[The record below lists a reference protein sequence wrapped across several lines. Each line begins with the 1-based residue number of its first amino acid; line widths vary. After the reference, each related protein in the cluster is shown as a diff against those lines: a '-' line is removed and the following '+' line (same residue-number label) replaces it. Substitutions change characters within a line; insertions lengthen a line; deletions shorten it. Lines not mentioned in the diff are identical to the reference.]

1 MSDFRGIGGA
11 SLTLQ
16 RLLRDRIQAPTGVP
30 LNNIQVTVSSPKS
43 ELEAGVEGPRVN
55 LFLYRVTENG
65 SLKNQQ
71 IPGQGHPAEYGHPPL
86 SLNLHYLL
94 TAYGTTTQNNEIPNE
109 RRAQDLLGSAMRVL
123 HDFPIVTDQLL
134 SVRAPAGL
142 PILDDSLFDD
152 FESVKITLEPT
163 SLEETSKIWTALTL
177 PYRLSATYLVTVV
190 QIESRLRRRL
200 AQPVRTRR
208 LHVATMQRPQISS
221 VYRNLAPSDIRAGVL
236 QQLVV
241 EGEGFFS
248 ANTLVKL
255 GELQPFPVV
264 VTRDDQLA
272 VTVPDAVAPP
282 QEPLQPGAH
291 VVQVITERAGEM
303 VSGGLNDKG
312 DLLPTTRREISN
324 PSVFL
329 LAPQLTGSNPPSGT
343 PGTVL
348 NLAGTRLWRSGLK
361 TTVMVGEASIDV
373 RMPQPGDVFAAP
385 TPTSIEVVISGLP
398 PDPTPYPVRVAV
410 NGVTSIDER
419 TFQVT

>member
-1 MSDFRGIGGA
+1 
-11 SLTLQ
+11 
-16 RLLRDRIQAPTGVP
+16 
-30 LNNIQVTVSSPKS
+30 
-43 ELEAGVEGPRVN
+43 
-55 LFLYRVTENG
+55 
-65 SLKNQQ
+65 
-71 IPGQGHPAEYGHPPL
+71 
-86 SLNLHYLL
+86 
-94 TAYGTTTQNNEIPNE
+94 
-109 RRAQDLLGSAMRVL
+109 
-123 HDFPIVTDQLL
+123 
-134 SVRAPAGL
+134 
-142 PILDDSLFDD
+142 
-152 FESVKITLEPT
+152 
-163 SLEETSKIWTALTL
+163 
-177 PYRLSATYLVTVV
+177 
-190 QIESRLRRRL
+190 
-200 AQPVRTRR
+200 
-208 LHVATMQRPQISS
+208 
-221 VYRNLAPSDIRAGVL
+221 
-236 QQLVV
+236 
-241 EGEGFFS
+241 
-248 ANTLVKL
+248 
-255 GELQPFPVV
+255 VV
-264 VTRDDQLA
+264 VTRDDQLT